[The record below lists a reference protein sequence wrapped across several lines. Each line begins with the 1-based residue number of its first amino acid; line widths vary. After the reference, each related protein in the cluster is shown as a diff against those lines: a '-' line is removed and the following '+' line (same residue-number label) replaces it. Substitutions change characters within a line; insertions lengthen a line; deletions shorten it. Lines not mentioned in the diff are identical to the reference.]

1 MKKRKWTNINGK
13 WRIVPDTQEAM
24 KGARFIPCSEDSQ
37 VYNWQ
42 RTHKKAWVN
51 HENGPTGA
59 YVPRTVEDV
68 KKELKKKKKK
78 R

>member
-1 MKKRKWTNINGK
+1 MKKRKWININGK
-13 WRIVPDTQEAM
+13 WRIVHDTQEAM

-37 VYNWQ
+37 IYNWQ

-51 HENGPTGA
+51 HKDGPTGA